1 MADKTIVDRECTNEF
16 GETRLVMFALLH
28 LDKIKCPSSNVIKSG
43 KKIRKKEKSILG
55 EVGFSEKTFPVET
68 SFKPQVYRHFFLR
81 QIMKLKNNHIISSN
95 KRFSSRQIA

>member
-43 KKIRKKEKSILG
+43 KKKLGRKRNP
-55 EVGFSEKTFPVET
+55 F
-68 SFKPQVYRHFFLR
+68 
-81 QIMKLKNNHIISSN
+81 
-95 KRFSSRQIA
+95 